1 MYSFSDF
8 ESTNYFPILPS
19 SVPISKVNRPSIS
32 FSMAQ
37 SHPYS
42 NNFYI
47 AIQENQIKKKNIRRR
62 RRRQN
67 DGILRLAVT
76 DNINVL
82 RARLLAELRRRQ
94 QLARQDV
101 QNRLNTIG

>member
-1 MYSFSDF
+1 
-8 ESTNYFPILPS
+8 
-19 SVPISKVNRPSIS
+19 
-32 FSMAQ
+32 MAQ
-37 SHPYS
+37 SHPNFDS
-42 NNFYI
+42 FYI
-47 AIQENQIKKKNIRRR
+47 PMLKNQMMKKNIRRR

-82 RARLLAELRRRQ
+82 RARLLSELRRRQ